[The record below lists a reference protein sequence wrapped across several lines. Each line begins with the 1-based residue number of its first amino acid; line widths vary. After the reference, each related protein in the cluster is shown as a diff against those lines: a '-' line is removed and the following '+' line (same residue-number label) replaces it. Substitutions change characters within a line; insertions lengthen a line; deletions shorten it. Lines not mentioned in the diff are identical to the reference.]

1 MKELLACLI
10 TIAFLSTPASAGRLN
25 PYGYWVHDNPE
36 APYEGLVEL
45 RVSEQG
51 NVHIDYL
58 RQGTRAMADGKLDGS
73 RFEATGK
80 ITRGDCRGQEI
91 KVHGLWHADYYQ
103 IETEGSKCLKDRY
116 YPYRRGG
123 DQQ

>member
-1 MKELLACLI
+1 MKKLTVFIASLL
-10 TIAFLSTPASAGRLN
+10 FLSVPAKAGRLS

-58 RQGTRAMADGKLDGS
+58 RQGTRAMADGKLDGA
-73 RFEATGK
+73 RFEAVGK
-80 ITRGDCRGQEI
+80 VTRGDCRGQEI
-91 KVHGLWHADYYQ
+91 KVHGLWHMDYYQ
-103 IETEGSKCLKDRY
+103 LETEGSKCLKDRY
-116 YPYRRGG
+116 YPYRRG
-123 DQQ
+123 DRQ